1 VREDLARDRRTSM
14 NNTTP
19 IAPRRRCASIVL
31 AILRVLLGRT
41 DEKKFMPRIIS
52 LASGLAALYM
62 CACQHPHQK
71 HGEAGVFAVTT
82 PLRQDVEL
90 THEYVAQV
98 HAIQHIEVRAQERGY
113 LTGIFVDEG
122 QLVEEDT
129 KMFQIMP
136 LLYKADLHRAEAE
149 ADMAS
154 IEYKNTK
161 MLADKDI
168 VSSAELA
175 LAGAKLNRAKA
186 ELELAQTHMRLT
198 EIRAPFT
205 GLMDRFLVRL
215 GSLVE
220 EGDLLTTLSDNRML
234 WIYFNVPEAEYLDYK
249 ADPEQKMVVKFKMAN
264 DKVFDHEGK
273 VETIEADF
281 DNTTGNIAFRAT
293 FPNPTG
299 LLRHGETGNIIVAT
313 KYPDALT
320 IPQKATFEI
329 LDRRYVFVV
338 DDDGTVKS
346 RPIAVAAELP
356 HVFIV
361 ADGLADTDHVLLE
374 GLRKVQEGQQIEVKF
389 EEPAEVF
396 AQLKYH
402 AE

>member
-1 VREDLARDRRTSM
+1 M
-14 NNTTP
+14 NDISP
-19 IAPRRRCASIVL
+19 IAPRRPPTSIFL
-31 AILRVLLGRT
+31 ANLRVLLGRI
-41 DEKKFMPRIIS
+41 DEKKFMSRIIS
-52 LASGLAALYM
+52 ITSGLAALWM
-62 CACQHPHQK
+62 LACQHPHE
-71 HGEAGVFAVTT
+71 HHEEAGVFAVTT

-90 THEYVAQV
+90 TREYVAQV

-122 QLVEEDT
+122 QLIEEGT
-129 KMFQIMP
+129 KMFQVMP
-136 LLYKADLHRAEAE
+136 LIYRADLHRAEAE
-149 ADMAS
+149 AEAAS

-186 ELELAQTHMRLT
+186 ELELAQTHLRLT

-205 GLMDRFLVRL
+205 GLMDRFVVRL

-264 DKVFDHEGK
+264 NKMFDQEGK

-299 LLRHGETGNIIVAT
+299 LLRHGETGNIVVST
-313 KYPDALT
+313 KYPDAQL
-320 IPQKATFEI
+320 IPQKATFEL
-329 LDRRYVFVV
+329 LDRRYVYVV
-338 DDDGTVKS
+338 DEGVVRS
-346 RPIAVAAELP
+346 RPISVAAELP
-356 HVFIV
+356 HLFIV
-361 ADGLADTDHVLLE
+361 DGGLEDTDHILLE
-374 GLRKVQEGQQIEVKF
+374 GLRKVQEGMHIEVKL
-389 EEPAEVF
+389 EEPAEVL

>member
-1 VREDLARDRRTSM
+1 M
-14 NNTTP
+14 P
-19 IAPRRRCASIVL
+19 M
-31 AILRVLLGRT
+31 LRLS
-41 DEKKFMPRIIS
+41 S
-52 LASGLAALYM
+52 LVTALVALCM
-62 CACQHPHQK
+62 FACHPPPQK
-71 HGEAGVFAVTT
+71 HEEAGIYAVTT
-82 PLRQDVEL
+82 PLRRDVEL
-90 THEYVAQV
+90 TREYVAQV
-98 HAIQHIEVRAQERGY
+98 KSIQHIEVRAQERGY
-113 LTGIFVDEG
+113 LTGIYVDEG
-122 QLVEEDT
+122 QLVEEGT

-136 LLYKADLHRAEAE
+136 LIYRADLHRAEAE
-149 ADMAS
+149 ADVAA

-161 MLADKDI
+161 LLADKDI
-168 VSSAELA
+168 VSPAELS
-175 LAGAKLNRAKA
+175 LAAARRNRAKA

-205 GLMDRFLVRL
+205 GLMDRFVVRL

-220 EGDLLTTLSDNRML
+220 EGDLLTTLSDNRTL

-249 ADPEQKMVVKFKMAN
+249 ADPDQDLAVRFKMAN
-264 DKVFDHEGK
+264 DKMYEHEGK

-313 KYPDALT
+313 KYPDAML

-338 DDDGTVKS
+338 DDDGVVKQRS
-346 RPIAVAAELP
+346 ISVAAELP
-356 HVFIV
+356 HAFIV
-361 ADGLADTDHVLLE
+361 DGGLADTDHVLLE
-374 GLRKVQEGQQIEVKF
+374 GLRKVHEGEHIEVKI

>member
-1 VREDLARDRRTSM
+1 MRRT
-14 NNTTP
+14 
-19 IAPRRRCASIVL
+19 
-31 AILRVLLGRT
+31 ILLT
-41 DEKKFMPRIIS
+41 
-52 LASGLAALYM
+52 SGLAALLL
-62 CACQHPHQK
+62 CACHPPPEK
-71 HGEAGVFAVTT
+71 HEEAGVFAVTT
-82 PLRQDVEL
+82 PLRRDAEL

-98 HAIQHIEVRAQERGY
+98 QAIQHIEVRAQERGY
-113 LTGIFVDEG
+113 LTEIFVDEG
-122 QLVEEDT
+122 QLVQEGK

-136 LLYKADLHRAEAE
+136 LIYQADLHRAEAE

-161 MLADKDI
+161 MLRDKDI
-168 VSSAELA
+168 VSPAELA
-175 LAGAKLNRAKA
+175 LGAAKLNRAKA
-186 ELELAQTHMRLT
+186 ELSLAQTHMRLT

-205 GLMDRFLVRL
+205 GLMDRFVVRL
-215 GSLVE
+215 GSLVD
-220 EGDLLTTLSDNRML
+220 EGDLLTTLSDNRTL

-249 ADPEQKMVVKFKMAN
+249 TDPDHKLVVKFKMAN
-264 DKVFDHEGK
+264 EKLFDQEGK

-299 LLRHGETGNIIVAT
+299 LLRHGQTGNIIVAT
-313 KYPDALT
+313 KYPDAML

-338 DDDGTVKS
+338 GDDGVVNA
-346 RPIAVAAELP
+346 RPISVAAELP
-356 HVFIV
+356 HAFIV
-361 ADGLADTDHVLLE
+361 DGGLTDTDHILLE
-374 GLRKVQEGQQIEVKF
+374 GLRKVTEGKHIEVKF

-396 AQLKYH
+396 ADLNYH

>member
-1 VREDLARDRRTSM
+1 MNHDLPGAPLRPRTSLVLTLLRACFGRAAM
-14 NNTTP
+14 HRSW
-19 IAPRRRCASIVL
+19 PRLLALAGVL
-31 AILRVLLGRT
+31 VLLGVT
-41 DEKKFMPRIIS
+41 
-52 LASGLAALYM
+52 
-62 CACQHPHQK
+62 ACHAPHHK
-71 HGEAGVFAVTT
+71 HEEIGVFAVTT
-82 PLRQDVEL
+82 PLRQDTAL
-90 THEYVAQV
+90 TREYVAQV
-98 HAIQHIEVRAQERGY
+98 QAIQHIEVRAQERGY
-113 LTGIFVDEG
+113 LTGIYVDEG
-122 QLVEEDT
+122 QRIEEGT
-129 KMFQIMP
+129 KMFQVMP
-136 LLYKADLHRAEAE
+136 LIYRADLHRAEAE

-154 IEYKNTK
+154 IEFKNTK

-168 VSSAELA
+168 VSPAELA

-205 GLMDRFLVRL
+205 GLMDRFVVRL

-220 EGDLLTTLSDNRML
+220 EGDLLTTLSDNRTL

-249 ADPEQKMVVKFKMAN
+249 ADPEQTTVVQFKMAN
-264 DKVFDHEGK
+264 NRLFDQPGR

-299 LLRHGETGNIIVAT
+299 LLRHGETGNVIVTSQYAN
-313 KYPDALT
+313 AQL

-338 DDDGTVKS
+338 DDEGIVHS

-356 HVFIV
+356 HAFIV
-361 ADGLADTDHVLLE
+361 ESGLEDSDHILLE
-374 GLRKVQEGQQIEVKF
+374 GLRKVQDGTHIEVKF

-396 AQLKYH
+396 AHLDLH